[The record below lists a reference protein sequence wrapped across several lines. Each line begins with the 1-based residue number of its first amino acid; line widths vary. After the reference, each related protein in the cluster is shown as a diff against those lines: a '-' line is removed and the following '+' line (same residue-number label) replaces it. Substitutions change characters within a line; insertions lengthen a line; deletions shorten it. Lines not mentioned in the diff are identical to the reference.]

1 MDGTRGAIAAALLVV
16 SGCAQAGGIGDILGG
31 VLGGQQPVGGTET
44 GAVVAEVRAVDTR
57 NQVIEIRT
65 DDGQNADIRY
75 DQNTRVVYRQQEYPV
90 TALEP
95 GDVVRMNVQRSG
107 NEYYTQD
114 IQVQQSVQERQG
126 DTGAYDSDEL
136 YQFSGTVDQIDQ
148 TRGLFTLR
156 ARNGEV
162 VTVAMP
168 YNATSSAR
176 DRFQRLRRGNSVA
189 VEGRFVAEERIEL
202 TRFL

>member
-1 MDGTRGAIAAALLVV
+1 MNGTRGAIAAALLVM
-16 SGCAQAGGIGDILGG
+16 SGCAQAGSIGDILGG
-31 VLGGQQPVGGTET
+31 VLGGQQPAGGTET
-44 GAVVAEVRAVDTR
+44 GAVVAEVRGVDTR
-57 NQVIEIRT
+57 NQVIGIRT

-75 DQNTRVVYRQQEYPV
+75 DQNTRVLYRQQEYPV
-90 TALEP
+90 TALET

-114 IQVQQSVQERQG
+114 IEVQQSVQERQG
-126 DTGAYDSDEL
+126 DTGVFDSDRL
-136 YQFSGTVDQIDQ
+136 YQFTGTVDQIDQ

-156 ARNGEV
+156 SRNGEL

-189 VEGRFVAEERIEL
+189 VEGRYIAEERIEL

>member
-1 MDGTRGAIAAALLVV
+1 MNGTRGAIAAALLVV

-31 VLGGQQPVGGTET
+31 VLGGGQPAGGTDT
-44 GAVVAEVRAVDTR
+44 GAVVAEVRGVDTR

-90 TALEP
+90 TALEA
-95 GDVVRMNVQRSG
+95 GDVVRMNIQRSG

-126 DTGAYDSDEL
+126 DTGAYDRDEL

-156 ARNGEV
+156 SRNGEV

-168 YNATSSAR
+168 YNATSSTR

-189 VEGRFVAEERIEL
+189 VEGRFIAEERIEL

>member
-114 IQVQQSVQERQG
+114 IQVHQSVQERQG
-126 DTGAYDSDEL
+126 DTGAYDSDGL